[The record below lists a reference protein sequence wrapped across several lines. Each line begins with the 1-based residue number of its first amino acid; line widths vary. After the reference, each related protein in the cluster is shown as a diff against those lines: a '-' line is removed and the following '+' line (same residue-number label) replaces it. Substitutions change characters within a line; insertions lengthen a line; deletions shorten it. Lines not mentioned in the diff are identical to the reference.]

1 MADGTIDA
9 LRSQPDVFDYAQNNQ
24 YQVTMSNFPLTQFFC
39 MGLTVPGLSLS
50 ALERATP
57 LKIIPTVGDT
67 LTYENFNMEFFVDE
81 ELRNYREVH
90 DWMVN
95 IGFPYSHDQ
104 FMATK
109 RRDNSTERG
118 GDLDLYSE
126 IIVTILSSKNNPL
139 VRVKIHESFPIN
151 LSGITYTNAETD
163 ITYLTAEV
171 SFAYSWYEFESV

>member
-1 MADGTIDA
+1 MADGSIDA
-9 LRSQPDVFDYAQNNQ
+9 LRSQPNLFDYAQNNQ

-50 ALERATP
+50 TIERATP

-67 LTYENFNMEFFVDE
+67 LTYENFSMEFFVDE
-81 ELRNYREVH
+81 ELKNYREVH

-95 IGFPYSHDQ
+95 IGFPYSHGQ
-104 FMATK
+104 FMATP
-109 RRDNSTERG
+109 RRDDVERE

-139 VRVKIHESFPIN
+139 VRVKIHESFPIS
-151 LSGITYTNAETD
+151 LSGLTYTNTDTD

-171 SFAYSWYEFESV
+171 SFAYSWYEFDNV